1 MQNFEGLGTFYLG
14 GEYDLARG
22 ARTGE
27 LLLYDSKDLVTHAV
41 CVGMTGSGKTGL
53 CTTLIEEAALDGIP
67 VLVIDPKGDLAN
79 LMLGFPELRASD
91 FAPWIDPA
99 EAQLAQKSVEQLA
112 AETAE
117 RWTRGLATW
126 GQDGERIRRLHA
138 AAEFAVYTPGSSA
151 ARSLS
156 IVESF
161 RAPSEEERED
171 VEGFRERVAT
181 TVSSLLALAGVDGD
195 PLKSRGHILLSTIV
209 QRAWSEGRDLELGA
223 LIGEVQDPK
232 LQRIG
237 VFDLESFYP
246 AKERFEL
253 ALELNNLLASPGFAA
268 WMEGEPL
275 DIDALLYTKAGKPRV
290 AILSIAHLSDAQRM
304 FFVSLLLNQ
313 VLAWVRR
320 QRGTNA
326 LRALVYMDEI
336 AGYFPPVA
344 NPPSKAP
351 LLTLMKQA
359 RAFGVGIVLATQ
371 NPVDLDYK
379 GLANAGTWFVGRLQ
393 TERDKARLLDGLEG
407 AAATA
412 GGAFDRAEVERTLS
426 SLTARVFLM
435 NNVHED
441 RPVIFETRW
450 ALSFLR
456 GPMTRVE
463 LKALAQRARSAA
475 EPVTA
480 APTPAQPTRPATP
493 APVTPVTPG
502 TPVHAS
508 TSSSPASAAS
518 RPVLP
523 PEVPQYFAPVR
534 GALGNALG
542 GAVEY
547 RPALLGS
554 AKVFFSD
561 AKSKLESDALANR
574 ICGFADG
581 PVVVDW
587 ERAES
592 VELDLEEL
600 ESEPMSAPMTGASG
614 ASVASAAR
622 GASGGN
628 VATFAALP
636 ADAAKPRS
644 YDAWKKS
651 FADALFRTQTLGL
664 WRHAELELVGAPG
677 ESERDFRLRV
687 DQAARED
694 RDRSLARLREKFA
707 PKLALLE
714 ERKRKREQSVDVQA
728 AQARD
733 AKVSTAL
740 SFGSAL
746 LGMVFGR
753 KSVSGSVGRAATA
766 ARGVSRSARESG
778 DVARAEEDVR
788 AVTAELT
795 ELQSELE
802 AALAA
807 ETGRFAGLA
816 DAIERVTL
824 RPKKT
829 AVQVRALVLVW
840 LPYRVPEGGEAA
852 PAWR

>member
-79 LMLGFPELRASD
+79 LMLGFPELRADD

-117 RWTRGLATW
+117 RWKRGLATW

-161 RAPSEEERED
+161 KAPSEEERED
-171 VEGFRERVAT
+171 AEGFRERVAT

-195 PLKSRGHILLSTIV
+195 PLKSRQHILLSTIV
-209 QRAWSEGRDLELGA
+209 QRAWSEGRDLDLGA

-232 LQRIG
+232 VQRIG

-275 DIDALLYTKAGKPRV
+275 NVDTLLYTKDGKPRV

-359 RAFGVGIVLATQ
+359 RAFGVGVVLATQ

-412 GGAFDRAEVERTLS
+412 GGAFDRAETERMLS
-426 SLTARVFLM
+426 SLSARVFLM

-441 RPVIFETRW
+441 RPVVFETRW
-450 ALSFLR
+450 AMSFLR

-463 LKALAQRARSAA
+463 LKALAQRARAAQERASAVPGA
-475 EPVTA
+475 PSGAATA
-480 APTPAQPTRPATP
+480 ASIGTSVGAPAARPSPGTASAPSSGRAPATAGP
-493 APVTPVTPG
+493 
-502 TPVHAS
+502 
-508 TSSSPASAAS
+508 SSSPAPAAT

-534 GALGNALG
+534 GVQG
-542 GAVEY
+542 GALLY
-547 RPALLGS
+547 RPTLLGA

-561 AKSKLESDALANR
+561 TKSKLESEALANR
-574 ICGFADG
+574 SCEFADG

-587 ERAES
+587 DRAEP
-592 VELDLEEL
+592 VELDLDDL
-600 ESEPMSAPMTGASG
+600 ESAPVNGAS
-614 ASVASAAR
+614 
-622 GASGGN
+622 
-628 VATFAALP
+628 FAPIP
-636 ADAAKPRS
+636 ADAAKPKS
-644 YDAWKKS
+644 YDAWKKA
-651 FADALFRTQTLGL
+651 FADALFRTQTLEL

-687 DQAARED
+687 DQAAREE

-707 PKLALLE
+707 PKLATLE
-714 ERKRKREQSVDVQA
+714 ERKRKREQAVDVQA

-733 AKVSTAL
+733 AKMSTAL

-778 DVARAEEDVR
+778 DVSRAEEDVR
-788 AVTAELT
+788 AVAAELAA
-795 ELQSELE
+795 LQSELE

-807 ETGRFAGLA
+807 ETSRYAALAGG
-816 DAIERVTL
+816 IERVTL

-829 AVQVRALVLVW
+829 AVQVRALVLAW
-840 LPYRVPEGGEAA
+840 LPYRVPEGGEAT